1 MYNMEWTVP
10 NITEANMDMV
20 RIRPRKQRLVRELE

>member
-1 MYNMEWTVP
+1 MYNMEWTVL